1 MVRLN
6 ADDACAL
13 LGVTKNTPHDVIKK
27 RWRKLALKHHPDR
40 EGGDHAKFSKL
51 NEAYTVVTG
60 RDAEVI
66 KITEVVF
73 EEVWD
78 DFYSS
83 LSAETQDEI
92 REELEQLEREG
103 D

>member
-1 MVRLN
+1 MVGLN

-13 LGVTKNTPHDVIKK
+13 LGVTKNTPHDVVKK
-27 RWRKLALKHHPDR
+27 KWKKLALEYHPDR
-40 EGGDHAKFSKL
+40 EGGDRDKFAKL
-51 NEAYTVVTG
+51 NEAYQVVTG

-66 KITEVVF
+66 RITEVVF

-83 LSAETQDEI
+83 LSAEAQDEI
-92 REELEQLEREG
+92 REELERIEREG